1 MEQRKDRWRTPLTV
15 GSAALGFAIERL
27 AFNNV
32 CLIKRHDLILLAAVT
47 APSIVLDVYRL
58 VRQRWPVTVK

>member
-1 MEQRKDRWRTPLTV
+1 MEQRKDSWRTPLTV

-27 AFNNV
+27 AFSDV

-47 APSIVLDVYRL
+47 APSILLDVYRM
-58 VRQRWPVTVK
+58 VRQRWPLTAK